1 MKVEVMEL
9 LAIKSNHDIPYAPNS
24 AKAGQTYKGTQVV
37 AANGMGPKAINI
49 TSQGLGFNKSLAAQL
64 EDLESSG
71 YTGLIEVQSE
81 KAPNGVNVNIVSIT
95 RAKEGARVGLVKNEG
110 VVSKPDFVKTNTQTS
125 NRQTTTEKKSGF
137 DDPEVIARITRNQAL
152 SAAVQLAKNG
162 QEAIALA
169 ELFASYI
176 QNGIPA
182 QKEVKTTP
190 KKATA
195 DLLDDE
201 NF

>member
-9 LAIKSNHDIPYAPNS
+9 LAIKSNHDIPYAPKS

-37 AANGMGPKAINI
+37 AANGLGPKAINI
-49 TSQGLGFNKSLAAQL
+49 SSQGLAFNEALAAQL
-64 EDLESSG
+64 DDLESSG

-81 KAPNGVNVNIVSIT
+81 KAPNGININIVSVT
-95 RAKEGARVGLVKNEG
+95 RAKEGARVGLVKSG
-110 VVSKPDFVKTNTQTS
+110 GTVAKPDFVKTGAHAS
-125 NRQTTTEKKSGF
+125 GRQTTTEKKSGF

-169 ELFASYI
+169 EIFASYI
-176 QNGIPA
+176 QNGVPTL
-182 QKEVKTTP
+182 KEVKATP
-190 KKATA
+190 KKATVDSA
-195 DLLDDE
+195 DDE